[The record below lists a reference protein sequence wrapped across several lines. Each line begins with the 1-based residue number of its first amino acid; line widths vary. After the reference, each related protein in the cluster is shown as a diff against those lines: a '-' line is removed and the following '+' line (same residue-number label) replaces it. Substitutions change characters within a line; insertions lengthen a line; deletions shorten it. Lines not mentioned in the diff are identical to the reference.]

1 MNERIRELSEQAANE
16 YLSEMESA
24 TDTLSTAKRDELAQK
39 AKQAGIGIIPH
50 GFSEKFAELIINECI
65 DQVAGT
71 KIVAQ
76 GAGDEFG
83 DLSES
88 ARNKYKQ
95 WNNALVIATMNVRD
109 HFGVKE

>member
-1 MNERIRELSEQAANE
+1 MNQKLIDQLLHKAGARFGAEGTDYSDFT
-16 YLSEMESA
+16 SA
-24 TDTLSTAKRDELAQK
+24 
-39 AKQAGIGIIPH
+39 
-50 GFSEKFAELIINECI
+50 KFAELIINECI

-83 DLSES
+83 ELSES

>member
-1 MNERIRELSEQAANE
+1 MNERIRELAEQAGFIDFTVHNRI
-16 YLSEMESA
+16 ESKEQV
-24 TDTLSTAKRDELAQK
+24 L
-39 AKQAGIGIIPH
+39 
-50 GFSEKFAELIINECI
+50 EKFAELIINECI

-71 KIVAQ
+71 KIVGQ
-76 GAGDEFG
+76 LSSDEFG

-109 HFGVKE
+109 HFGVEE

>member
-1 MNERIRELSEQAANE
+1 MNQLIRQLAEQAGFIDFTVHNRI
-16 YLSEMESA
+16 ESKEQV
-24 TDTLSTAKRDELAQK
+24 L
-39 AKQAGIGIIPH
+39 
-50 GFSEKFAELIINECI
+50 EKFAELIINECI

-71 KIVAQ
+71 KIVGQ
-76 GAGDEFG
+76 LSGDEFG

-109 HFGVKE
+109 HFGVEE

>member
-1 MNERIRELSEQAANE
+1 MNQKLIDQLLHKAGARFGAEGTDYSDFT
-16 YLSEMESA
+16 SA
-24 TDTLSTAKRDELAQK
+24 
-39 AKQAGIGIIPH
+39 
-50 GFSEKFAELIINECI
+50 KFAELIINECI

-83 DLSES
+83 ELSES

-109 HFGVKE
+109 HFGVEE